1 MPQLQTLA
9 LTDRQATPVVHT
21 FQPESI
27 NQNVG
32 SVIENKDV
40 PVGNPRYSLSLRKTA
55 KAYKATLKFMV
66 PVVATQTINGVST
79 PVVVRTSY
87 VNCEF
92 EFDKTSTEQERK
104 DVVGMFQSSLA
115 PGAVLVNDTVVKLQ
129 GVY

>member
-1 MPQLQTLA
+1 MPQLQPLT
-9 LTDRQATPVVHT
+9 LTDRQASPVAHT

-27 NQNVG
+27 SQNVG
-32 SVIENKDV
+32 SVVENKDV
-40 PVGNPRYSLSLRKTA
+40 PIGNPRYSLSLRQTA
-55 KAYKATLKFMV
+55 KAYKVTLKFAA
-66 PVVATQTINGVST
+66 PVVVTQTINGVNT
-79 PVVVRTSY
+79 PVVARTSH

-115 PGAVLVNDTVVKLQ
+115 PGAVLVNDTLVKLQ

>member
-1 MPQLQTLA
+1 MPQLQTLS
-9 LTDRQATPVVHT
+9 LTDRQSTPVVHA
-21 FQPESI
+21 FIPESI

-32 SVIENKDV
+32 SVVENKDV
-40 PVGNPRYSLSLRKTA
+40 PIGNPRYSLSLRQTVRS
-55 KAYKATLKFMV
+55 YKASLKFSV
-66 PVVATQTINGVST
+66 PVVVTQTANGVST
-79 PVVVRTSY
+79 PVVTRTSY

>member
-1 MPQLQTLA
+1 MPQLQSLS
-9 LTDRQATPVVHT
+9 LTDRQKTPVVHA

-32 SVIENKDV
+32 SVVENKDV
-40 PVGNPRYSLSLRKTA
+40 PIGNPRFSISLRQTP
-55 KAYKATLKFMV
+55 KAYKANLKFAV
-66 PVVATQTINGVST
+66 PVVAMQTVNGVST

-92 EFDKTSTEQERK
+92 EFDKTSTEQERN

>member
-1 MPQLQTLA
+1 MPQLQTLS
-9 LTDRQATPVVHT
+9 LTDRQSTPVVHA
-21 FQPESI
+21 FIPESI

-32 SVIENKDV
+32 SVVENKDV
-40 PVGNPRYSLSLRKTA
+40 PIGNPRFTVSLRQTA
-55 KAYKATLKFMV
+55 RSYKANLKFSV
-66 PVVATQTINGVST
+66 PVVVTQTVNGVNT
-79 PVVVRTSY
+79 PVVARTSY

-92 EFDKTSTEQERK
+92 EFDKTSSEQERK

>member
-1 MPQLQTLA
+1 MPQLQSLA
-9 LTDRQATPVVHT
+9 LTDRQSTPVVHT
-21 FQPESI
+21 FQPEGI

-32 SVIENKDV
+32 SVVENKDV
-40 PVGNPRYSLSLRKTA
+40 PVGNPRYSLSLRQTA
-55 KAYKATLKFMV
+55 KAYKATLKFAV
-66 PVVATQTINGVST
+66 PVVVTQTINGVSN
-79 PVVVRTSY
+79 PVVARTSF

-115 PGAVLVNDTVVKLQ
+115 PGAVLVNDTLVKLQ

>member
-1 MPQLQTLA
+1 MPQLQTLRLA
-9 LTDRQATPVVHT
+9 DRQVKPVVHI
-21 FQPESI
+21 FQPENI

-32 SVIENKDV
+32 SVVENKDV
-40 PVGNPRYSLSLRKTA
+40 PIGNPRYSVSLRQTA
-55 KAYKATLKFMV
+55 KAYKGTLKFAV
-66 PVVATQTINGVST
+66 PVVANQTINGVVT

-92 EFDKTSTEQERK
+92 EFDKTSNEQERD

-115 PGAVLVNDTVVKLQ
+115 PGAVLVNDLLVKLQ

>member
-1 MPQLQTLA
+1 MPQLQTLS
-9 LTDRQATPVVHT
+9 LTDRQATPVVHA

-32 SVIENKDV
+32 SVVENKDV
-40 PVGNPRYSLSLRKTA
+40 PVGNPRYSISLRQTA
-55 KAYKATLKFMV
+55 KSYKGTIKFAV
-66 PVVATQTINGVST
+66 PVVANQAINGINT

-87 VNCEF
+87 VNAEF
-92 EFDKTSTEQERK
+92 EFDKTSTQAERN

-115 PGAVLVNDTVVKLQ
+115 PGAVLVNDTLVKLQ

>member
-1 MPQLQTLA
+1 MPQLQALS
-9 LTDRQATPVVHT
+9 LTDRQATPVVHV

-32 SVIENKDV
+32 SVVENKDV
-40 PVGNPRYSLSLRKTA
+40 PIGNPRYSLSLRQTS
-55 KAYKATLKFMV
+55 KAYKGTLKFAV
-66 PVVATQTINGVST
+66 PIVVNQTINGVST
-79 PVVVRTSY
+79 PVVARTSY

-92 EFDKTSTEQERK
+92 EFDKTSTEQERS

-115 PGAVLVNDTVVKLQ
+115 PGAVLVNDTLVKLQ

>member
-32 SVIENKDV
+32 SVVENKDV
-40 PVGNPRYSLSLRKTA
+40 PIGNPRYSISLRQTA
-55 KAYKATLKFMV
+55 KAYKATLKFAV
-66 PVVATQTINGVST
+66 PVVASQTVNGVST
-79 PVVVRTSY
+79 PTVVRTSY

-92 EFDKTSTEQERK
+92 EFAKTSTEQERK
-104 DVVGMFQSSLA
+104 DVVGMFASSLA

>member
-1 MPQLQTLA
+1 MPQLQVLS

-32 SVIENKDV
+32 SVVENKDV
-40 PVGNPRYSLSLRKTA
+40 PIGNPRFSLSLRQTST
-55 KAYKATLKFMV
+55 AYKSTLKFSV
-66 PVVATQTINGVST
+66 PIVQSQTINGVIT
-79 PVVVRTSY
+79 PKVVRTSY

>member
-1 MPQLQTLA
+1 MPQLQNLA

-27 NQNVG
+27 KQNVG
-32 SVIENKDV
+32 SVVENKDV
-40 PVGNPRYSLSLRKTA
+40 PIGNPRYSLSLRQTD
-55 KAYKATLKFMV
+55 KAYKVTLKFAV
-66 PVVATQTINGVST
+66 PVVATQTVNGVST
-79 PVVVRTSY
+79 PVVVRTSF

-92 EFDKTSTEQERK
+92 EFAKTSTEQERK

>member
-1 MPQLQTLA
+1 MPQLQTLS
-9 LTDRQATPVVHT
+9 LTDRQSTPVVHA
-21 FQPESI
+21 FIPESI

-32 SVIENKDV
+32 SVVENKDV
-40 PVGNPRYSLSLRKTA
+40 PIGNPRYSLSLRQTVRS
-55 KAYKATLKFMV
+55 YKASLKFSV
-66 PVVATQTINGVST
+66 PVVVTQTANGINT
-79 PVVVRTSY
+79 PVVTRTSY

>member
-1 MPQLQTLA
+1 MPQLQALT
-9 LTDRQATPVVHT
+9 LTDRQASPVAHT
-21 FQPESI
+21 FHPESI

-32 SVIENKDV
+32 SVVENKDV
-40 PVGNPRYSLSLRKTA
+40 PIGNPRYSLSLRQTA
-55 KAYKATLKFMV
+55 KAYKGTLKFVV
-66 PVVATQTINGVST
+66 PIVVNQTINGVNT
-79 PVVVRTSY
+79 PVVARASY

-115 PGAVLVNDTVVKLQ
+115 PGAVLVNDTLVKLQ

>member
-1 MPQLQTLA
+1 MPQLQNLA

-32 SVIENKDV
+32 SVVENKDV
-40 PVGNPRYSLSLRKTA
+40 PIGNPRYSISLRQTA
-55 KAYKATLKFMV
+55 KAYKATLKFAV
-66 PVVATQTINGVST
+66 PVVASQIVNGVST
-79 PVVVRTSY
+79 PTVVRTSY

-92 EFDKTSTEQERK
+92 EFAKTSTEQERK

-115 PGAVLVNDTVVKLQ
+115 PGAVLVDDTLVKLQ

>member
-1 MPQLQTLA
+1 MPQLQNLA

-32 SVIENKDV
+32 SVVENKDV
-40 PVGNPRYSLSLRKTA
+40 PIGNPRYSISLRQTA
-55 KAYKATLKFMV
+55 KAYKATLKFAV
-66 PVVATQTINGVST
+66 PVVASQIVNGVST
-79 PVVVRTSY
+79 PTVVRTSY

-92 EFDKTSTEQERK
+92 EFAKTSTEQERK
-104 DVVGMFQSSLA
+104 DVVGMFASSLA

>member
-1 MPQLQTLA
+1 MPQLQTLS
-9 LTDRQATPVVHT
+9 LTDRQSTPVVHA
-21 FQPESI
+21 FIPESI

-32 SVIENKDV
+32 SVVENKDV
-40 PVGNPRYSLSLRKTA
+40 PIGNPRFTVSLRQTA
-55 KAYKATLKFMV
+55 RSYKANLKFSV
-66 PVVATQTINGVST
+66 PVVVTQTVNGVAT
-79 PVVVRTSY
+79 PVVARTSY

-92 EFDKTSTEQERK
+92 EFDKTSSEQERK

>member
-1 MPQLQTLA
+1 MPQLQTLRLA
-9 LTDRQATPVVHT
+9 DRQVKPVVHV
-21 FQPESI
+21 FQPENI

-32 SVIENKDV
+32 SVVENKDV
-40 PVGNPRYSLSLRKTA
+40 PIGNPRYSVSLRQTA
-55 KAYKATLKFMV
+55 KAYKGTLKFAV
-66 PVVATQTINGVST
+66 PVVANQTINGVVT

-92 EFDKTSTEQERK
+92 EFDKTSNEQERD

-115 PGAVLVNDTVVKLQ
+115 PGAVLVNDLLVKLQ

>member
-1 MPQLQTLA
+1 MPQLQALS
-9 LTDRQATPVVHT
+9 LTDRQATPVVHV
-21 FQPESI
+21 FQPENI

-40 PVGNPRYSLSLRKTA
+40 PIGNPRYSLSLRQTS
-55 KAYKATLKFMV
+55 KAYKVTLKFAV
-66 PVVATQTINGVST
+66 PVVVSQTINGVSS
-79 PVVVRTSY
+79 PVVARTSY

-92 EFDKTSTEQERK
+92 EFEKTSTEQERK

-115 PGAVLVNDTVVKLQ
+115 PGAVLVNDTLVKLQ

>member
-1 MPQLQTLA
+1 MPQLQSLA